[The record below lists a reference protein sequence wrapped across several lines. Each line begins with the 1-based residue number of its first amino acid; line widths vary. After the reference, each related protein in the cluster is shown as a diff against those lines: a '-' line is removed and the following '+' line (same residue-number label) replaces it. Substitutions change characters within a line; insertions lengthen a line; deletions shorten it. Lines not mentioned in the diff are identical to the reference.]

1 MTAAR
6 LVVGLVCALP
16 ALGGAGALV
25 RRFRHEHAISNALVA
40 ALATFGAAAGLA
52 SFFLERTVF
61 RFTDWSIEAT
71 PTSST
76 AALLTVLL
84 FAAPLE
90 EATKVVVV
98 WPTMLIR
105 KLEGQGQGVVF
116 AVIAA
121 AGFAAAETAAYLA
134 SDALSVVR
142 VLRALAGIPAHLFC
156 AGLWGYAL
164 GSRAQRRSRWFL
176 PMWVLAV
183 AVHALYDHIVFGRGP
198 GMLAVALPMLA
209 AMAVVTWSV
218 LADIAPHGPHA
229 HSPFS
234 LPEPPSLTAV
244 RQALRHADRPL
255 VLRWILGG
263 ALVNTG
269 AVIVCLAVAVF
280 GARRFGVDLSLADEA
295 DMSSNVPLA
304 LLGSSVL
311 AAFPIAG
318 FLVARASG
326 AHTVLEPAFAAGLA
340 IAVAVV
346 LLSVSAPTAVIF
358 ALALSPVAFG
368 LSCGGAWLGM
378 DH

>member
-1 MTAAR
+1 MTATR

-25 RRFRHEHAISNALVA
+25 RRFRHVHAVSNGLVA
-40 ALATFGAAAGLA
+40 ALAAFGAAAGLG
-52 SFFLERTVF
+52 SFFVERAVF
-61 RFTDWSIEAT
+61 HFTDWSIEAS

-98 WPTMLIR
+98 WPTMLFR

-121 AGFAAAETAAYLA
+121 SGFAAAETAAYLA
-134 SDALSVVR
+134 SDALSLVR

-164 GSRAQRRSRWFL
+164 GSRARRRSRWFL
-176 PMWVLAV
+176 PMWLLAV

-198 GMLAVALPMLA
+198 GMLAVAAPMLA
-209 AMAVVTWSV
+209 AMAFIAWSV
-218 LADIAPHGPHA
+218 LADIAPHEPHS
-229 HSPFS
+229 HSTFS

-280 GARRFGVDLSLADEA
+280 GARRLGVDLSLADEA